1 MLNEDRTFVEIL
13 TYLSIFAG
21 CSFKVMPSA
30 NRILRSLQ
38 LLKFGKSSLDT
49 ITYFLNEKNETNSS
63 QSDYSINSNNNFFLS
78 IKKLNFFYINN
89 LGEKKFILKDLDL
102 NIEQNSSVGIIGE
115 SGSGKTTLFNLI
127 SGLDMP
133 AKGNIFNYKENI
145 HKNIIK
151 WRSQIGYV
159 PQEIFLFEGSIKKN
173 VALSDQEEIS
183 DQKVINS
190 LKLAQIDKFFLSQEN
205 GLDTIIGERGVNVSG
220 GQKQRIGIARAL
232 YNNPKLLILDEA
244 TSALNEEIE
253 QEIMQSIYGLQKNIT
268 IIIISHKKS
277 ILSKCNTIYKM
288 KDGHLH
294 KIN

>member
-1 MLNEDRTFVEIL
+1 
-13 TYLSIFAG
+13 
-21 CSFKVMPSA
+21 
-30 NRILRSLQ
+30 
-38 LLKFGKSSLDT
+38 
-49 ITYFLNEKNETNSS
+49 
-63 QSDYSINSNNNFFLS
+63 
-78 IKKLNFFYINN
+78 
-89 LGEKKFILKDLDL
+89 
-102 NIEQNSSVGIIGE
+102 
-115 SGSGKTTLFNLI
+115 
-127 SGLDMP
+127 MP
-133 AKGNIFNYKENI
+133 ANGNIFNYKENI

-183 DQKVINS
+183 DQRVINS

-253 QEIMQSIYGLQKNIT
+253 QEIMQSIYGLQKNLT
-268 IIIISHKKS
+268 IIIISHKES
-277 ILSKCNTIYKM
+277 ILSKFNTIYKI
-288 KDGHLH
+288 KD
-294 KIN
+294 